1 MQTNTLPPGGRSA
14 FLKTLAFGR
23 GQIEVLRDC
32 AREYGSTF
40 TLPTTVGNLVLTAD
54 PEGIKEIFTADPDT
68 FTPFGVVPLEPLV
81 GANSMLL
88 LGGARHKRERKLL
101 MPPFH
106 GERMRAYGQIMQ
118 TTTIEAASRLRPGE
132 RFVMQDITQAITF
145 DIILRAVFGV
155 QDSELGAHFHQL
167 NHEMMTAIRP
177 IFMFIALLR
186 REAVPSWKRFMDIHR
201 TVRAALQEQID
212 RCRVREGEQEDIIGL
227 MLAARDEQGEPMT
240 DIELQDELLTMIAA
254 GHETTAIG
262 LAWAFFWVHKHPAIL
277 RRLLDEIDSLGPAPG
292 PEALAKLP
300 YLGAVCD
307 ETLRRTPVLPIVPRR
322 VAKPFRLRNWDIP
335 IGTGVGAAIAA
346 VHFDP
351 DIYPDPDAFRPE
363 RFLERK
369 FSPFEFLPFGGGH
382 RRCLGAAFAGYE
394 MRIVL
399 GSMLGKHCFTLES
412 TVMPGRVR
420 RNVTI
425 GPEGGIPMYY
435 AGERVVG
442 SGHHLPHQ

>member
-1 MQTNTLPPGGRSA
+1 MQTSTLPPGGRSA

-23 GQIEVLRDC
+23 GQIGVLRDC
-32 AREYGSTF
+32 AREYGPTF
-40 TLPTTVGNLVLTAD
+40 TLPTTFGNLVLTAD

-88 LGGARHKRERKLL
+88 LAGARHKRERKLL

-106 GERMRAYGQIMQ
+106 GERMRAYGRIMQ
-118 TTTIEAASRLRPGE
+118 TTALDAAARLRPGQ

-145 DIILRAVFGV
+145 DIILQAVFGM
-155 QDSELGAHFHQL
+155 QDPDRIAYFHQL
-167 NHEMMTAIRP
+167 NHTLMTAIRP
-177 IFMFIALLR
+177 LFMFFTSLR
-186 REAVPSWKRFMDIHR
+186 REAVPQWKHYLEVQHE
-201 TVRAALQEQID
+201 VRGLLQEQIN
-212 RCRVREGEQEDIIGL
+212 RCRIREGEHDDIIGL
-227 MLAARDEQGEPMT
+227 MLAARDEQGQPMT

-262 LAWAFFWVHKHPAIL
+262 LAWAFFWLHKHPAIL
-277 RRLLDEIDSLGPAPG
+277 RRLLDEIDSLGPTPT

-322 VAKPFRLRNWDIP
+322 VAKPFRLLDWDLP
-335 IGTGVGAAIAA
+335 VGTGVGAAVAA

-351 DIYPDPDAFRPE
+351 AIYPEPDTFRPE

-382 RRCLGAAFAGYE
+382 RRCLGAAFASYE

-412 TVMPGRVR
+412 TAMPGLVR

-425 GPEGGIPMYY
+425 APKGGIVMHY
-435 AGERVVG
+435 AGERVAI
-442 SGHHLPHQ
+442 SGNRSPHR

>member
-1 MQTNTLPPGGRSA
+1 MQTNTFPPGGRSA
-14 FLKTLAFGR
+14 LLKTIAFGR
-23 GQIEVLRDC
+23 GQIGVLRDC
-32 AREYGSTF
+32 AREYGRTF

-68 FTPFGVVPLEPLV
+68 FEPFGVVPLEPLV

-118 TTTIEAASRLRPGE
+118 TTALDAASRLRPGQ
-132 RFVMQDITQAITF
+132 RFVMMDITQAITF
-145 DIILRAVFGV
+145 DIILRAVFGM
-155 QDSELGAHFHQL
+155 QDPDRIAHFHQL
-167 NHEMMTAIRP
+167 NHKLMTAIRP
-177 IFMFIALLR
+177 VFMFFSFLR
-186 REAVPSWKRFMDIHR
+186 RETVPQWKHFMEVHR
-201 TVRAALQEQID
+201 EVRSLLQEQID

-227 MLAARDEQGEPMT
+227 MLAARDEQGQPMT
-240 DIELQDELLTMIAA
+240 DLELQDELLTMIAA

-262 LAWAFFWVHKHPAIL
+262 LAWAFFWLHKHPAIL
-277 RRLLDEIDSLGPAPG
+277 RRLLDEIDSLGPAPT

-307 ETLRRTPVLPIVPRR
+307 ETLRRSPVLPMVPRR
-322 VAKPFRLRNWDIP
+322 VAKPFRLRDWDLP
-335 IGTGVGAAIAA
+335 IGTNVAGAIVA

-351 DIYPDPDAFRPE
+351 ALYPEPDVFRPE

-369 FSPFEFLPFGGGH
+369 FSPFEYLPFGGGH
-382 RRCLGAAFAGYE
+382 RRCLGAAFASYE

-399 GSMLGKHCFTLES
+399 GAMLGKHCFTLES
-412 TVMPGRVR
+412 AAIPDLVR

-425 GPEGGIPMYY
+425 APKGGIPMYY
-435 AGERVVG
+435 AGERI
-442 SGHHLPHQ
+442 SERSSFKMSK